1 MFEEPDFTR
10 LSLKVSCWTRFDKY
24 YISRPNL
31 VDLISCDFFRRFVL
45 KIFDCH
51 VLDLDLRSYMCDGA
65 YLTELICWRT
75 FISTSKNKKGKKTRC
90 EKISYISG
98 NRIFEPQA
106 LDTLTVFSIFF
117 FLYFNRQPTKPKNQK
132 FLVFRQ
138 KKFSPYF
145 RVTADQAIK

>member
-117 FLYFNRQPTKPKNQK
+117 SYISIGNLQSPKIKSFLCFVKRSSLHISGWLLIKP
-132 FLVFRQ
+132 
-138 KKFSPYF
+138 
-145 RVTADQAIK
+145 